1 MHDVGKEML
10 DRRHAVMLP
19 FLPRSVIFPGRRRQE
34 FFSINIGE
42 KYFFAEMG

>member
-1 MHDVGKEML
+1 MHDVGKEMF

-19 FLPRSVIFPGRRRQE
+19 FLPRSVIFLGGCRLSI
-34 FFSINIGE
+34 FSNNICE